1 MKRSSTIVAT
11 LSALILGIAAPPAA
25 SAQEYELPALPAGYQ
40 LVQYLETVDNNQ
52 YINTGFAVT
61 NVPQLGLRMV
71 GDGTGSAN
79 GVDACYSFGTA
90 SPGCALGYDKN
101 GGICFVY
108 SSSPG
113 VTTSWSGSFAQTH
126 NMGANLEIASIN
138 WMANGGYRHI
148 GDDNGGY
155 STASAPGTSTKSVLL
170 FCVSY
175 GTGTF
180 GTAANVKCYAAAVSY
195 GDKVVRN
202 LVPVLDASNT
212 PAMYDLVTSNTYYNA
227 GSSTAA
233 FAYGSV
239 VTSLD
244 DLSSAQKDMYCL
256 AAVDHEHEW
265 LPANS
270 TYTWE
275 PTEAGFDCEAQN
287 ICTFSGCGVVTT
299 EVSTATSEI
308 IKAATTQEEGTNRWT
323 AVFVGS
329 MFATQIKDV
338 AIPVLDA
345 RLWKLPQIPQGYKIV
360 QYIASQGGSTQ
371 WIDTGITVTNA
382 AAFGYRLVG
391 DGSQQTQSESF
402 VFGIMNPNV
411 CISYKKSGEVQFLR
425 KDGLGYSTW
434 PTAFAKTHN
443 TATAL
448 EVASLN
454 WLDDGGH
461 RFIGDDDGGTA
472 TDPAPPSDISSKGMN
487 VRLFALNFGSAGSTY
502 GYSGGVKCH
511 GAAVSYEDK
520 VVRNLVPVLDAADVP
535 AMYDLVTGNTF
546 YLQGTGS
553 FAYGDVV
560 TDVDQ
565 LSTAQKEMY
574 CEEWS
579 GATIFLVR

>member
-1 MKRSSTIVAT
+1 MKISLKIVVPLLAMV
-11 LSALILGIAAPPAA
+11 LGIIAAPVA
-25 SAQEYELPALPAGYQ
+25 SAQNYELPALPAGYQ

-52 YINTGFAVT
+52 YINTGFAIA
-61 NVPQLGLRMV
+61 NASQLGLKIV
-71 GDGTGSAN
+71 GDGTGSDN
-79 GVDACYSFGTA
+79 GVNACYSFGV
-90 SPGCALGYDKN
+90 SGPGCAIGCDKM
-101 GGICFVY
+101 GGLCFVY
-108 SSSPG
+108 QSGYG

-138 WMANGGYRHI
+138 WMANGGYRYI

-175 GTGTF
+175 DASTY

-202 LVPVLDASNT
+202 LLPVLDASNT
-212 PAMYDLVTSNTYYNA
+212 PAMYDLVTSNTYYKA
-227 GSSTAA
+227 GSSTAD

-345 RLWKLPQIPQGYKIV
+345 RLWKLPKLPSGYKIV

-391 DGSQQTQSESF
+391 DGSQQANNESF
-402 VFGIMNPNV
+402 VMGIMDPNV
-411 CISYKKSGEVQFLR
+411 CISYKKPGEVQFLR
-425 KDGLGYSTW
+425 KDALGYSTW
-434 PTAFAKTHN
+434 PTAFAETHN

-454 WLDDGGH
+454 WLNDGGH

-472 TDPAPPSDISSKGMN
+472 TDTEPSSDISSKGMN
-487 VRLFALNFGSAGSTY
+487 VRLFALNFGSAVSTY

-520 VVRNLVPVLDAADVP
+520 VVRNLVPVLDPANVP
-535 AMYDLVTGNTF
+535 AMYDLVTGNTY

-553 FAYGDVV
+553 FAYGAVV

-565 LSTAQKEMY
+565 LSTAQKEIY

-579 GATIFLVR
+579 GATIIVVR